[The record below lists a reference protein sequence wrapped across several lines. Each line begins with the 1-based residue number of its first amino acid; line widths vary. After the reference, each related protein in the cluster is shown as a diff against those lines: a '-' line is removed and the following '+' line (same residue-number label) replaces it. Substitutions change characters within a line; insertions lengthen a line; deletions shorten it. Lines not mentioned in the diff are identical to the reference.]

1 MSALFALKGKTR
13 DDVNIE
19 VLGYEPN
26 KQGVKGI
33 PVKLR
38 IGVDPSMPCTL
49 YFNTLPTGK
58 VIAELRGPIPRT
70 DENGKPILTIKDG
83 REYYDF
89 VSYQNEAGKTIWA
102 EAPLGSFSVMTSKE
116 KGSKYIM
123 GKMYVSHVY
132 LEMAQL
138 LYAIKHP
145 TTKMPKEQ
153 AIEQLNAVQQRR
165 ENAFLVNVFPSKGSI
180 SPERSVEQL
189 TKLFNEEITAP
200 SKSSTPAPSNGP
212 QP

>member
-1 MSALFALKGKTR
+1 MSTLFALNGKTR
-13 DDVNIE
+13 DEVKIE
-19 VLGYEPN
+19 ILGYEPN

-70 DENGKPILTIKDG
+70 HDDGRPILTIKDG

-89 VSYQNEAGKTIWA
+89 VSYQNEAGKTVWA

-116 KGSKYIM
+116 KGTKYIM
-123 GKMYVSHVY
+123 GKMYVSHVH
-132 LEMAQL
+132 LDMARL
-138 LYAIKHP
+138 LHAIKHP
-145 TTKMPKEQ
+145 TTMPKEQ
-153 AIEQLNAVQQRR
+153 AIEQLNAIQQKR
-165 ENAFLVNVFPSKGSI
+165 ENAFLVNVFPSKGNVP
-180 SPERSVEQL
+180 PERSVEHL

-200 SKSSTPAPSNGP
+200 SKAPSPAPSNGP